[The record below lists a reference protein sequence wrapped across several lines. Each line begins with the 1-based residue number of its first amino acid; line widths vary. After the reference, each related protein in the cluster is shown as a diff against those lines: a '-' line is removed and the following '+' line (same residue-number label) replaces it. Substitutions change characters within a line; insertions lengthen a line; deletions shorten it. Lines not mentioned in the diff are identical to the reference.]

1 MKRNSILIRGEQG
14 ITLVELLV
22 VLAISSL
29 IIGIVTMILL
39 SSLTAFNR
47 LTEERELRNE
57 ANYITMV
64 LNNALK
70 NVESVEIL
78 EIKSKTNPN
87 EPDQIVH
94 LRVHG
99 NVNGKTKTVEIWAP
113 GNADAGNNLLFKVD
127 NNEREQINNQN
138 YTLSGTYFWVGEG
151 ALKGVIQVSKINGTP
166 KPLYIYLSHP
176 IKG

>member
-1 MKRNSILIRGEQG
+1 MKKTSILIRGEQG

-57 ANYITMV
+57 ANYITTV

-78 EIKSKTNPN
+78 ETKPKTDPN
-87 EPDQIVH
+87 DPDQVVH
-94 LRVHG
+94 LR
-99 NVNGKTKTVEIWAP
+99 VNGKTKTVEIWAP
-113 GNADAGNNLLFKVD
+113 GNADAGNNLLLKID
-127 NNEREQINNQN
+127 NNERKQINDLN

-166 KPLYIYLSHP
+166 KPLYIYLSYP